1 MHVASIPNRKSPP
14 TYLLRETYRE
24 DGKVKHNTIGN
35 ITSLGI
41 EKISLID
48 AVLKNHKLA
57 PVDQAFHLQK
67 TTPHGHV
74 EAIQHISALR
84 GSSLRSLVED
94 AGFPRSL
101 LDEKH
106 CAS

>member
-74 EAIQHISALR
+74 EAILTAIRFLKLDQIIDSK
-84 GSSLRSLVED
+84 SSRERSLV
-94 AGFPRSL
+94 L
-101 LDEKH
+101 
-106 CAS
+106 C